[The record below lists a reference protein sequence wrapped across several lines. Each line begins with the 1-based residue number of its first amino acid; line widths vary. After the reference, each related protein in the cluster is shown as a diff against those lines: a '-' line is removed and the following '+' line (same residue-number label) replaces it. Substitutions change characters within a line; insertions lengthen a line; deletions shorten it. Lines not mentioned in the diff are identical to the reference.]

1 MKAVKMVSE
10 LATVR
15 PELLLLLADVCG
27 AVLGCREHY
36 S

>member
-15 PELLLLLADVCG
+15 PELLLLLADVRRSVGLSRAYC
-27 AVLGCREHY
+27 
-36 S
+36 